1 MRSIGKI
8 ILDLLADNHVSVD
21 EAELLITKLLQTTP
35 KSLGFQP
42 KRTDNSYW
50 VRTTTMD
57 YENC

>member
-1 MRSIGKI
+1 MRSIRKI
-8 ILDLLADNHVSVD
+8 ILDLLADNHISVD

-42 KRTDNSYW
+42 KRTADSYW